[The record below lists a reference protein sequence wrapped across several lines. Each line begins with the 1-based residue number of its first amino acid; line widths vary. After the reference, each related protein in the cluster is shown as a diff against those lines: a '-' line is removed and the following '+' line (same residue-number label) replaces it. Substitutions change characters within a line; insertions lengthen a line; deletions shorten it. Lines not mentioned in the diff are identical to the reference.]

1 MTADLGRTLAVGG
14 TREVPVPDPV
24 ARDYILLA
32 LRLDQHLP
40 GTVDAFYGPAAL
52 KAQVDME
59 QLRAPAR
66 LADDAAALRARLED
80 EVADVPRRHWLDLQL
95 VALETL
101 ARVRAGEDIPYLDQ
115 VRRCFAITPSM
126 RPDTRLEAAAAR
138 LDALLPGDGT
148 LAERLAAEDARWTVP
163 PDRVRAVVD
172 ALVPRYRAWSE
183 GHFAIPPGD
192 DLSVNLVTAQP
203 WSGYNWYDGG
213 YRSRVDFN
221 LDLPVQLP
229 RFAGVVAH
237 ETYPGH
243 HLEHALKEAVM
254 VEQLGHGEASIL
266 LINTPECLVS
276 EGLANLGRELVVPP
290 EALANL
296 LVELAP
302 VAGLPLAGDATALR
316 DAAARQA
323 AIRELREVLD
333 EARLNAALLL
343 HAEGRPRDQVLD
355 YLVDVGRLD
364 RATAAKRLEFI
375 EHPLWRL
382 YIYVYFEGER
392 QLRAWLHLGP
402 PAEQPARF
410 GRLLT
415 EPLTPVSIQAEIDAA

>member
-1 MTADLGRTLAVGG
+1 MTADLGRTTAVGG
-14 TREVPVPDPV
+14 TRDVPVPDPV

-40 GTVDAFYGPAAL
+40 GIVDGFFGPAAL

-59 QLRAPAR
+59 QLRAPRR
-66 LADDAAALRARLED
+66 LADDAAALRGRLD
-80 EVADVPRRHWLDLQL
+80 AEVTDAARRHWLDLQL

-115 VRRCFAITPSM
+115 VRRCFAMTPSR
-126 RPDTRLEAAAAR
+126 RPDTRFEAAASA
-138 LDALLPGDGT
+138 LDELLPGDGT
-148 LAERLAAEDARWTVP
+148 LADRLAAEDARWTVP

-172 ALVPRYRAWSE
+172 ALVPRYRSWAE
-183 GHFAIPPGD
+183 GHFDIPPGD
-192 DLSVNLVTAQP
+192 DLAVNLVTGQP

-221 LDLPVQLP
+221 LDLPIQLP
-229 RFAGVVAH
+229 RFVGVVAH

-243 HLEHALKEAVM
+243 HLEHATKEAVL
-254 VEQLGHGEASIL
+254 VEQSGHGESSVL
-266 LINTPECLVS
+266 LLNTPECLVS

-290 EALANL
+290 EALADL

-302 VAGLPLAGDATALR
+302 IAGLPSAADGPALR

-323 AIRELREVLD
+323 AIRQQREILD

-343 HAEGRPRDQVLD
+343 HADGRPRDEVLD
-355 YLVDVGRLD
+355 YLVTVGRFD
-364 RATAAKRLEFI
+364 PATAAKRLEFI

-382 YIYVYFEGER
+382 YVHVYFEGER
-392 QLRAWLHLGP
+392 QLREWLHLVP
-402 PAEQPARF
+402 PAAQPARF